1 MWPSVANY
9 GQVRPNPSTGSGG
22 CPRLC
27 ATLTGMT
34 TSDLTPLGDYLSE
47 EQVAHQLGISLNM
60 LRRRRTTGSVDCPP
74 YVQVGRT
81 VLYDPRDVAQWV
93 NDRKCYPSRGVTT
106 SFNPEN

>member
-1 MWPSVANY
+1 
-9 GQVRPNPSTGSGG
+9 
-22 CPRLC
+22 
-27 ATLTGMT
+27 MT
-34 TSDLTPLGDYLSE
+34 TPDLTPLGDYLSE

-74 YVQVGRT
+74 YVHVGRT

-93 NDRKCYPSRGVTT
+93 NDRKCYPNNFSTVTT